1 MTKLT
6 IRQWRRVKDLSQ
18 KEFANL
24 IGMNPLTYQAK
35 EMGKRPFKASE
46 IKKIAEVLEISTETQ
61 LEW

>member
-35 EMGKRPFKASE
+35 EMGKRPFKAHE